1 MLALLDISPDYKA
14 SETMLAGEPYVLEY
28 QKNINRQLNMVKGF
42 TKATFRTIVPGH
54 VGLWLL
60 RRV

>member
-1 MLALLDISPDYKA
+1 MLALLDISPDYEA
-14 SETMLAGEPYVLEY
+14 SKTMLAGEPYVLEY